1 MHELAGLDLR
11 LVSVARSAAR
21 RHLDVHGIA
30 RPGRPS
36 TRHFAPAGFPGRA
49 SRITGRAAMS
59 LETARRVLHIEAQA
73 IREVLARLDE
83 SFVRT
88 VDLLLACK
96 GRVVVTG
103 MGKSGLVARKI
114 SATLSST
121 GTPSF
126 FLHPADAVH
135 GDLGML
141 ARGDAILA
149 VSYGG
154 ETDEIVALL
163 EALRRLEIPLV
174 LLTGTI
180 NSTLGEASAA
190 VLDVSVTEEACSLNL
205 APTASTTV
213 AMAVG
218 DAIAVSL
225 LERRGFQPDDFAAL
239 HPAGRL
245 GKKLLRVEHL
255 MHAGAALPRV
265 EVSAAM
271 PEVFHEM
278 SAKKL
283 GMTTVT
289 HSDGRLAG
297 ILTDGDLRR
306 LMEKHRGAALELT
319 AGQAMTRDPQTIA
332 ARTLAS
338 EALNVMEKRRITSI
352 VVTDENGLVQ
362 GVVHLHDLWTLQLI

>member
-1 MHELAGLDLR
+1 
-11 LVSVARSAAR
+11 
-21 RHLDVHGIA
+21 
-30 RPGRPS
+30 
-36 TRHFAPAGFPGRA
+36 
-49 SRITGRAAMS
+49 MS
-59 LETARRVLHIEAQA
+59 LETAKRVLRIEARA
-73 IREVLARLDE
+73 LEEVMARLDD
-83 SFVRT
+83 SFARAVE
-88 VDLLLACK
+88 LLLACK

-141 ARGDAILA
+141 APGDAVLA

-163 EALRRLEIPLV
+163 EAFKRLEVP
-174 LLTGTI
+174 LLTLTGKPK
-180 NSTLGEASAA
+180 STLGEASA
-190 VLDVSVTEEACSLNL
+190 VVIDVRVSEEACTLNL
-205 APTASTTV
+205 APTASTTA

-218 DAIAVSL
+218 DALAVAL
-225 LERRGFQPDDFAAL
+225 LERRNFQPDDFAAL
-239 HPAGRL
+239 HPGGRL

-255 MHAGAALPRV
+255 MHKGPALPSV
-265 EVSAAM
+265 KESAAM
-271 PEVFHEM
+271 ADVFHEM

-283 GMTTVT
+283 GMTTVVT
-289 HSDGRLAG
+289 PEGQLAG

-306 LMEKHRGAALELT
+306 LMEKYRGAALELS
-319 AGQAMTRDPQTIA
+319 AGQAMTRNPQTIA
-332 ARTLAS
+332 PHTLAS
-338 EALNVMEKRRITSI
+338 EALNLMEKRRITS
-352 VVTDENGLVQ
+352 VVVADEAGVVQ

>member
-1 MHELAGLDLR
+1 M
-11 LVSVARSAAR
+11 
-21 RHLDVHGIA
+21 
-30 RPGRPS
+30 GR
-36 TRHFAPAGFPGRA
+36 
-49 SRITGRAAMS
+49 MS
-59 LETARRVLHIEAQA
+59 LNTAKRVLHIEARA
-73 IREVLARLDE
+73 LEEVMARLDGTFE
-83 SFVRT
+83 RA
-88 VDLLLACK
+88 VDLLFACQ

-141 ARGDAILA
+141 TPADGVLA

-154 ETDEIVALL
+154 ETDELVALL
-163 EALRRLEIPLV
+163 PAFKRLEIPLV
-174 LLTGTI
+174 TLTGKPT
-180 NSTLGEASAA
+180 STLGEAS
-190 VLDVSVTEEACSLNL
+190 VVVIDVRVSEEACSLNL
-205 APTASTTV
+205 APTASTTA

-218 DAIAVSL
+218 DALAVAL
-225 LERRGFQPDDFAAL
+225 LERRNFQPDDFAAL
-239 HPAGRL
+239 HPGGRL

-255 MHAGAALPRV
+255 MHQGPALPRV
-265 EVSAAM
+265 KESAPMA
-271 PEVFHEM
+271 EVFHEM

-283 GMTTVT
+283 GMTTVVT
-289 HSDGRLAG
+289 PDGKLAG

-319 AGQAMTRDPQTIA
+319 AGEAMTCHPQTITPH
-332 ARTLAS
+332 TLAS
-338 EALNVMEKRRITSI
+338 EALNVMEKRRITSV
-352 VVTDENGLVQ
+352 VVTDEAGRVL

>member
-1 MHELAGLDLR
+1 
-11 LVSVARSAAR
+11 
-21 RHLDVHGIA
+21 
-30 RPGRPS
+30 
-36 TRHFAPAGFPGRA
+36 
-49 SRITGRAAMS
+49 MS
-59 LETARRVLHIEAQA
+59 LETAKRVLRIEARA
-73 IREVLARLDE
+73 IEEVMARLDGAFE
-83 SFVRT
+83 RA
-88 VDLLLACK
+88 VDLLLNCK

-141 ARGDAILA
+141 AAGDAMLA

-163 EALRRLEIPLV
+163 EAFKRLEIPLV
-174 LLTGTI
+174 TLTGKPK
-180 NSTLGEASAA
+180 STLGETSAV
-190 VLDVSVTEEACSLNL
+190 VLDVSVSEEACSLNL
-205 APTASTTV
+205 APTASTTA

-218 DAIAVSL
+218 DAIAVAL
-225 LERRGFQPDDFAAL
+225 LERRNFQPDDFAAL
-239 HPAGRL
+239 HPGGRL

-255 MHAGAALPRV
+255 MHKGAALPSV
-265 EVSAAM
+265 KESAVM
-271 PEVFHEM
+271 SEVFHEM

-283 GMTTVT
+283 GMTTVVT
-289 HSDGRLAG
+289 PDGKLAG

-306 LMEKHRGAALELT
+306 LMEKHKGAALDLT
-319 AGQAMTRDPQTIA
+319 ASAAMTKNPQTIQPH
-332 ARTLAS
+332 TLAS
-338 EALNVMEKRRITSI
+338 EALNLMEKRRITS
-352 VVTDENGLVQ
+352 VVVCDPNAKVL

>member
-1 MHELAGLDLR
+1 
-11 LVSVARSAAR
+11 
-21 RHLDVHGIA
+21 
-30 RPGRPS
+30 
-36 TRHFAPAGFPGRA
+36 
-49 SRITGRAAMS
+49 MS
-59 LETARRVLHIEAQA
+59 LETAKRVLRIEARA
-73 IREVLARLDE
+73 IEEVMARLDGAFE
-83 SFVRT
+83 RA
-88 VDLLLACK
+88 VDLLLNCK

-141 ARGDAILA
+141 APGDAMLA

-163 EALRRLEIPLV
+163 EAFKRLEIPLV
-174 LLTGTI
+174 TLTGKPK
-180 NSTLGEASAA
+180 STLGETSAV
-190 VLDVSVTEEACSLNL
+190 VLDVSVSEEACSLNL
-205 APTASTTV
+205 APTASTTA

-218 DAIAVSL
+218 DAIAVAL
-225 LERRGFQPDDFAAL
+225 LERRNFQPDDFAAL
-239 HPAGRL
+239 HPGGRL

-255 MHAGAALPRV
+255 MHKDAALPSV
-265 EVSAAM
+265 KDTPAMSEVI
-271 PEVFHEM
+271 HEM

-283 GMTTVT
+283 GMTTVVT
-289 HSDGRLAG
+289 PDGKLAG

-306 LMEKHRGAALELT
+306 LMEKHKGAALDLT
-319 AGQAMTRDPQTIA
+319 ASAAMTKNPQTIQPH
-332 ARTLAS
+332 TLAS
-338 EALNVMEKRRITSI
+338 EALNLMEKRRITS
-352 VVTDENGLVQ
+352 VVVCDPNAKVL

>member
-1 MHELAGLDLR
+1 
-11 LVSVARSAAR
+11 
-21 RHLDVHGIA
+21 
-30 RPGRPS
+30 
-36 TRHFAPAGFPGRA
+36 
-49 SRITGRAAMS
+49 MS
-59 LETARRVLHIEAQA
+59 LETARRVLRIEARA
-73 IREVLARLDE
+73 IEEVMARLDSTFE
-83 SFVRT
+83 RA
-88 VDLLLACK
+88 VDLLLECK

-141 ARGDAILA
+141 ARGDAMLG

-174 LLTGTI
+174 MLTGKPK
-180 NSTLGEASAA
+180 STLGEASAV
-190 VLDVSVTEEACSLNL
+190 VLDVTVSEEACSLNL

-218 DAIAVSL
+218 DALAVAL

-239 HPAGRL
+239 HPGGRL

-265 EVSAAM
+265 NEAAAM
-271 PEVFHEM
+271 SDVFHEM

-289 HSDGRLAG
+289 TADGKLAG

-319 AGQAMTRDPQTIA
+319 AAQAMTRNPQTIGPH
-332 ARTLAS
+332 TLAS
-338 EALNVMEKRRITSI
+338 EALNLMEKRRITSV
-352 VVTDENGLVQ
+352 VVTDESGAVL

>member
-1 MHELAGLDLR
+1 
-11 LVSVARSAAR
+11 
-21 RHLDVHGIA
+21 
-30 RPGRPS
+30 
-36 TRHFAPAGFPGRA
+36 
-49 SRITGRAAMS
+49 MS
-59 LETARRVLHIEAQA
+59 LETAKRVLRIEARA
-73 IREVLARLDE
+73 IEEVMARLDGAFE
-83 SFVRT
+83 RA
-88 VDLLLACK
+88 VDLLLDCK

-141 ARGDAILA
+141 APGDAMLA

-163 EALRRLEIPLV
+163 EAFKRLEIPLV
-174 LLTGTI
+174 TLTGKPK
-180 NSTLGEASAA
+180 STLGEASA
-190 VLDVSVTEEACSLNL
+190 VFLDVSVSEEACSLNL
-205 APTASTTV
+205 APTASTTA

-218 DAIAVSL
+218 DALAVAL
-225 LERRGFQPDDFAAL
+225 LERRNFQPDDFAAL
-239 HPAGRL
+239 HPGGRL

-255 MHAGAALPRV
+255 MHKGAALPSV
-265 EVSAAM
+265 KESAAM
-271 PEVFHEM
+271 SEVFHEM

-283 GMTTVT
+283 GMTTVVT
-289 HSDGRLAG
+289 PDGKLAG

-306 LMEKHRGAALELT
+306 LMEKHKGAALDLT
-319 AGQAMTRDPQTIA
+319 ASAAMTKNPQTIEPH
-332 ARTLAS
+332 TLAS
-338 EALNVMEKRRITSI
+338 EALNLMEKRRITS
-352 VVTDENGLVQ
+352 VVVCDANARVL